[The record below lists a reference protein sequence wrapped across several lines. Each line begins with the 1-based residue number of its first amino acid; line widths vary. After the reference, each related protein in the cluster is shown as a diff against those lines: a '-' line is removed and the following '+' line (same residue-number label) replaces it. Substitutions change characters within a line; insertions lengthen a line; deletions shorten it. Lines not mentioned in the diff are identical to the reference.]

1 MSSFQRPPS
10 ALPGISPSR
19 GEIDRT
25 QPAQTRPLFQPSSLL
40 EALTGA
46 QASPA
51 CSLEALKTPATRRSP
66 PVRGRCPAGQRGAI
80 SLGSTFFLFSP
91 VERRAEWSEA
101 MRGPLVSSFQRPPS
115 ALPGISP
122 SRGEIGRTQPAQTP
136 HAFRYSMG
144 RAAIP
149 NIEILPA
156 ASVEAVKTPAA
167 RRSPPA
173 RGRCPAGQRGAILLG
188 STFFLFSPVERRAEW
203 SEAMRG
209 LRARRSP
216 SSGPAGH
223 LLPAGEKRRLA
234 A

>member
-25 QPAQTRPLFQPSSLL
+25 QPAQTRTLFQPSSLP
-40 EALTGA
+40 EALAGA
-46 QASPA
+46 QAWPA

-80 SLGSTFFLFSP
+80 LLGFIFFLFSP
-91 VERRAEWSEA
+91 AGRRAERSEA
-101 MRGPLVSSFQRPPS
+101 MRGPLVSSFQLPPS
-115 ALPGISP
+115 VLPDISP
-122 SRGEIGRTQPAQTP
+122 SRGEIDRTQPARPCLHLLASSKFMLMQCGC
-136 HAFRYSMG
+136 ASF
-144 RAAIP
+144 
-149 NIEILPA
+149 A
-156 ASVEAVKTPAA
+156 ASGEGIKTTAP
-167 RRSPPA
+167 RRSPPV

-188 STFFLFSPVERRAEW
+188 STFFLFAPVERRAEW